1 MVHIQH
7 SLDRTINCISS
18 LAACIALKS
27 SLQDEGF
34 QISYSSVSSS
44 PVSEVHVFLPS
55 ASGRQLQGIATSLTN
70 NSEKEVFMPV
80 ISFLLVCFCF
90 LDDLWLL
97 RSGEVGVRII
107 TSHSTS
113 HGMAELQN
121 THTDAQTETER

>member
-34 QISYSSVSSS
+34 QIRYSSVSSS

-55 ASGRQLQGIATSLTN
+55 ASGRQLQGIATSLTPTTQ
-70 NSEKEVFMPV
+70 KKR
-80 ISFLLVCFCF
+80 FLCQL
-90 LDDLWLL
+90 
-97 RSGEVGVRII
+97 
-107 TSHSTS
+107 
-113 HGMAELQN
+113 
-121 THTDAQTETER
+121 